1 MESVKKIL
9 IGLISLSLFFFVGE
23 GMVWAQAE
31 NETVEAEVKEVL
43 EEERAESYEGEEG
56 WEQWLRLEVIEEEGA
71 GEEIFVK
78 SGVVGLVNQ
87 PKYERGD
94 EVVLMKNEVAG
105 DERYMIVD
113 YVRREALYWL
123 FGLFVVVAVVVG
135 RKWGLLSILGMGFS
149 FLVIFKLLIPLIMQG
164 WSPVLVSILTSAL
177 IIPVTFYLSHGINKK
192 TSVAVVSTLIALVI
206 TGLLVVVF
214 TEAAK
219 LTGFASEEAGFVQVQ
234 MGGEINIKG
243 LLLAG
248 MIIGTLGILDD
259 VTVNQAAI
267 VEKLKE
273 ANKKM
278 GFGELYKKAM
288 SVGQDHISSMVNTLV
303 LVYTGASLPLL
314 LLFVDSSRGF
324 REVLN
329 SEIVAD
335 EIVRTLVGSVG
346 LMLAVPITTFLAAR
360 WMKKID

>member
-1 MESVKKIL
+1 MGLFSFCLLFLASESV
-9 IGLISLSLFFFVGE
+9 
-23 GMVWAQAE
+23 VWARSE
-31 NETVEAEVKEVL
+31 NETVEVEVKEVL
-43 EEERAESYEGEEG
+43 EEKKTESYEGEEG
-56 WEQWLRLEVIEEEGA
+56 WEQWLRVEVIEGEGV

-87 PKYERGD
+87 PKYKQGD
-94 EVVLMKNEVAG
+94 RVVLMRNEVAG
-105 DERYMIVD
+105 EERYVIVD

-123 FGLFVVVAVVVG
+123 FGLFVLVAVVVG

-164 WSPVLVSILTSAL
+164 FSPVLVSILVAGL
-177 IIPVTFYLSHGINKK
+177 IIPVTFYLSHGLNKK
-192 TSVAVVSTLIALVI
+192 TSVAVVSTLISLVI
-206 TGLLVVVF
+206 TGVLVLIF
-214 TEAAK
+214 TETTK
-219 LTGFASEEAGFVQVQ
+219 LTGFASEEAGFLQVH

-259 VTVNQAAI
+259 VTINQAAI

-273 ANKKM
+273 ANKEM

-314 LLFVDSSRGF
+314 LLFVDSSSSFER
-324 REVLN
+324 VLN

-360 WMKKID
+360 WMKKAD

>member
-1 MESVKKIL
+1 MLIGILGICLLFLASESV
-9 IGLISLSLFFFVGE
+9 
-23 GMVWAQAE
+23 VWAQSE

-43 EEERAESYEGEEG
+43 KEGKIESYEGGEG
-56 WEQWLRLEVIEEEGA
+56 WEQWLRMEVIEEGRM

-94 EVVLMKNEVAG
+94 EVVLMKSKVAG
-105 DERYMIVD
+105 EERYMIID

-123 FGLFVVVAVVVG
+123 FGLFVLVAVVVG

-164 WSPVLVSILTSAL
+164 WSPVLVSIMTSAL
-177 IIPVTFYLSHGINKK
+177 IIPVTFYLSHGLNKK
-192 TSVAVVSTLIALVI
+192 TSVAVVSTLISLVI
-206 TGLLVVVF
+206 TGVLVLIF
-214 TEAAK
+214 TETTK
-219 LTGFASEEAGFVQVQ
+219 LTGFASEEAGFLQVQ

-259 VTVNQAAI
+259 VTINQAAI

-273 ANKKM
+273 ANKEM

-314 LLFVDSSRGF
+314 LLFVDSSRSFG
-324 REVLN
+324 EVLN
-329 SEIVAD
+329 NEIVAD

-346 LMLAVPITTFLAAR
+346 LMLAVPITTFLAAK
-360 WMKKID
+360 WMKRAD